1 MRTLKILKF
10 SIGAIVVAALTPAI
24 VSEAQNK
31 PAPTPANSTLVYVGT
46 YTGQKSDSKGIHFFR
61 FQGVG
66 DEVTHNLTLV
76 PLGLAAETSNPSFLE
91 IDTKRRLLFAVNET
105 GEFQGKP
112 TGGVSAFSIDSAT
125 GKLVP
130 INQRSSMGKGP
141 CHLALDRAGKNI
153 LVANYSSGNVA
164 VLPVAPDGKL
174 GEATDVIQH
183 SGKSINPQ
191 RQEGPHAHCTV
202 FDPSGKFAFVCD
214 LGLDKVMIY
223 RFDAEKGK
231 LTPNDPPFAALK
243 PGAGPRHM
251 VFRQDG
257 RFAYVINELH
267 STITAFAYDESKGAL
282 KELQTL
288 STLPGHWEGANTTA
302 EIDIHPSG
310 KYLFASNR
318 GHNSVVLFN
327 IDPANGTLTWVEEQG
342 TGGANPRHFGI
353 DAAGKHMAIANQG
366 SNTVLGSRIDTGNG
380 RLKPSGIFADAPTPV
395 CVKFLS
401 PKEPGR

>member
-1 MRTLKILKF
+1 MRTLKTLKI
-10 SIGAIVVAALTPAI
+10 SLGAIVVAALTPAI
-24 VSEAQNK
+24 VSEAQTK
-31 PAPTPANSTLVYVGT
+31 RVPTPANSTLVYVGT
-46 YTGQKSDSKGIHFFR
+46 YTGQKSNSKGIYFFR
-61 FQGVG
+61 FQDIG
-66 DEVTHNLTLV
+66 DDVTQNVTLV
-76 PLGLAAETSNPSFLE
+76 PLGLAAETPNPSFLE

-141 CHLALDRAGKNI
+141 CHLALDRAGKNL
-153 LVANYSSGNVA
+153 LVANYSSGTVA
-164 VLPVAPDGKL
+164 VLPVAADGKL

-231 LTPNDPPFAALK
+231 LTPNDPPFATLK
-243 PGAGPRHM
+243 AGAGPRHM
-251 VFRQDG
+251 VFRPDG
-257 RFAYVINELH
+257 RFAYVTNELN
-267 STITAFAYDESKGAL
+267 STVTAFAYDASKGAL

-288 STLPGHWEGANTTA
+288 STLPDHWEGTNSTA

-310 KYLFASNR
+310 KYLYASNR
-318 GHNSVVLFN
+318 GHNSVALFN
-327 IDPANGTLTWVEEQG
+327 IDPAKGMLTWVEAQG
-342 TGGANPRHFGI
+342 AGVSTPRHFGI
-353 DAAGKHMAIANQG
+353 DAQGKHMTIANQG
-366 SNTVLGSRIDTGNG
+366 SNTVLGSRIETGNG
-380 RLKPSGIFADAPTPV
+380 RVKLSGISADAPTPV
-395 CVKFLS
+395 CVKFLP
-401 PKEPGR
+401 PK

>member
-1 MRTLKILKF
+1 M
-10 SIGAIVVAALTPAI
+10 
-24 VSEAQNK
+24 
-31 PAPTPANSTLVYVGT
+31 YVGT
-46 YTGQKSDSKGIHFFR
+46 YTGEKSNSKGIYFFR
-61 FQGVG
+61 AQGVG
-66 DEVTHNLTLV
+66 DEVTQNVTLV
-76 PLGLAAETSNPSFLE
+76 PLGLAAETPSPSFLE

-125 GKLVP
+125 GKLAL
-130 INQRSSMGKGP
+130 INQRSSMGKDP
-141 CHLALDRAGKNI
+141 CHLVLDRAGKHL

-164 VLPVAPDGKL
+164 VLPVAADGKL

-183 SGKSINPQ
+183 SGKSVHPQ
-191 RQEGPHAHCTV
+191 RQQEPHAHCVV
-202 FDPSGKFAFVCD
+202 FDPAGKFAFVCD

-231 LTPNDPPFAALK
+231 LTPNNPPFATLK

-257 RFAYVINELH
+257 GFAYVINELD
-267 STITAFAYDESKGAL
+267 STITTFAYDASNGAL

-288 STLPGHWEGANTTA
+288 STLPASWKGANTTA
-302 EIDIHPSG
+302 EIVMHPSG

-318 GHNSVVLFN
+318 GHNSVVSFN
-327 IDPANGTLTWVEEQG
+327 IDPAKGTLTWVEAQG
-342 TGGANPRHFGI
+342 TGGATPRHFGI
-353 DAAGKHMAIANQG
+353 DAAGKYMAIANQG
-366 SNTVLGSRIDTGNG
+366 SNTVLGSRIDTRNG

-395 CVKFLS
+395 CVKFLP
-401 PKEPGR
+401 PKERGR